1 MFINLKCPTVDAH
14 LQHISFSLTKF
25 TPC

>member
-1 MFINLKCPTVDAH
+1 MFFNLKCPTVDAH